1 MSLPPALSVDGLVC
15 RPVTG
20 DDEPFLFDL
29 YASTRAEEL
38 AMVDWGDAQKEQFLR
53 QQFHA
58 QQTHYQSYFPD
69 GEHQIIMRDGRPL
82 GRIYLEQTAEKIH
95 LLDIA
100 LIPASRGQGIG
111 GALMHALLEKAGAA
125 GLPITLHV
133 YRFDEPVYAWYQRL
147 GFVTIGGSGLYYLM
161 EWRPHV

>member
-1 MSLPPALSVDGLVC
+1 MSPSPGLSVDGLVC

-20 DDEPFLFDL
+20 DDEPFLFAL

-53 QQFHA
+53 QQFNA

-69 GEHQIIMRDGRPL
+69 GEHQIVTRDGSPV

-100 LIPASRGQGIG
+100 LIPAYRGQGIG
-111 GALMHALLEKAGAA
+111 SALMHALLEKAGMA

-133 YRFDEPVYAWYQRL
+133 YRFDESVYAWYQRL
-147 GFVTIGGSGLYYLM
+147 GFVTVGGSGLYYLM
-161 EWRPHV
+161 EWRPQA